1 MMPGNRRRDEKTVV
15 GPMCCDA
22 GLREETISLRLRMVF
37 VEKCLE
43 QQADLRPEGL
53 I

>member
-1 MMPGNRRRDEKTVV
+1 MR
-15 GPMCCDA
+15 CDA

-37 VEKCLE
+37 VERWLE
-43 QQADLRPEGL
+43 QQAELRSERL